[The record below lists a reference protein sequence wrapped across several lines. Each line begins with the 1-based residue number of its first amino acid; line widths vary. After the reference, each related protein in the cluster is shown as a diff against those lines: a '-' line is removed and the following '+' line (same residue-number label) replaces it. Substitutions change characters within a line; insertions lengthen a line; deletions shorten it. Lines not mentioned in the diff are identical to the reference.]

1 MAHWHNFG
9 FQNRK
14 KPDKSTAKKAN
25 LHEMRLEFIRERASL
40 RIMHKVSAEVVEDH
54 LEAPQSPDV
63 AVADFFDLDLA

>member
-1 MAHWHNFG
+1 MVFKIE
-9 FQNRK
+9 K

-25 LHEMRLEFIRERASL
+25 LHVMRLEFIRERASS

-54 LEAPQSPDV
+54 LEPPQSPDV